1 MVEAELFQSV
11 VTLNT
16 DDEGI
21 ELRDMIA
28 PILVELFS
36 ETRIVCIVL
45 VD

>member
-1 MVEAELFQSV
+1 MVEAELFQGV
-11 VTLNT
+11 VALDT

-28 PILVELFS
+28 PVLVELFS

-45 VD
+45 VN